1 MNNIFKFLATA
12 TIIISLLL
20 WIPNIVFQEASPL
33 WLLTFVFSGVGV
45 VLSIK
50 IDSKILIIG
59 NTIMFFSFFILMF
72 VGYIIEFLTS
82 I

>member
-20 WIPNIVFQEASPL
+20 WIPNIVFQEASSL
-33 WLLTFVFSGVGV
+33 WLFTFVFSGVGV
-45 VLSIK
+45 MLSIK
-50 IDSKILIIG
+50 IDSKILMIG
-59 NTIMFFSFFILMF
+59 NTITFFSFFILMF
-72 VGYIIEFLTS
+72 IGYVIEFLTS

>member
-20 WIPNIVFQEASPL
+20 WIPNIVFQEASSL

-45 VLSIK
+45 ILSIK

-59 NTIMFFSFFILMF
+59 NTITFFSFFILMF
-72 VGYIIEFLTS
+72 AGYVIEFLTS